1 MDAILKAGKW
11 KLSLDLF
18 DQMSEL
24 QLKADEISCN
34 VAIMASAAAAT
45 WQYGLSV
52 LNGRSA
58 DEISYTSCMN
68 SCDRNFQWRLA
79 LSYLSYL
86 GHLEKGEKGRRWR
99 LRSNSISCNS
109 AVSAC
114 SRGRRWNLALAL
126 FAVMSKSRIQRDTFT
141 YSSVLSGCNLEWEL
155 ALCAF
160 KDADADEVVFNAAI
174 DTCGHGGWTMGVKLF
189 NDMGT
194 KVIQRAQRRRLRS
207 TDCKSLVTYTAV
219 AFTCGAARWEL
230 VESLLVEM
238 KNDKAR
244 CDLPNWFYPHIDIF
258 TLYIEYA

>member
-1 MDAILKAGKW
+1 MRSAIHLAWTLVTEIFSGDW
-11 KLSLDLF
+11 HYPTLD
-18 DQMSEL
+18 
-24 QLKADEISCN
+24 ISRKGGDGAWDRIQS
-34 VAIMASAAAAT
+34 VVI
-45 WQYGLSV
+45 QLSV
-52 LNGRSA
+52 LAQEEG
-58 DEISYTSCMN
+58 
-68 SCDRNFQWRLA
+68 
-79 LSYLSYL
+79 
-86 GHLEKGEKGRRWR
+86 
-99 LRSNSISCNS
+99 
-109 AVSAC
+109 
-114 SRGRRWNLALAL
+114 RWNLALAL

-160 KDADADEVVFNAAI
+160 KDADADEIVFNAAI

-219 AFTCGAARWEL
+219 GFTCGAARWEL

-244 CDLPNWFYPHIDIF
+244 CDLPNWFYLRI
-258 TLYIEYA
+258 YIMYKICMMTMSET